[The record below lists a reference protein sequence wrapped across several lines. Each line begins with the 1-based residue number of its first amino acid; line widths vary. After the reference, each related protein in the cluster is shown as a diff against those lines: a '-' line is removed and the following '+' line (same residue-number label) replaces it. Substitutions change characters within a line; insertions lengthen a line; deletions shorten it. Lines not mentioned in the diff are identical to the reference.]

1 MSWVNT
7 NGQKQIDRPVRVRLI
22 DGQTRTNEEVTDEL
36 LAELGWS
43 WEIDLA
49 GTGDVVSTSTQATEV
64 L

>member
-7 NGQKQIDRPVRVRLI
+7 NGQKQINRPVRVRLI

-49 GTGDVVSTSTQATEV
+49 GTGDVISTSTQATEV